1 MAIVKIN
8 DCGGGVNKDLMPEE
22 LPENV
27 WTACQNMRFRSGFA
41 QRFGGIANIF
51 DAPTVT
57 PYYVAPY
64 STQTTRY
71 IVHAGTGKV
80 FVDDGTTR
88 TDITPASDFTGT
100 QDDRWNGGALNG
112 VLLMNNGVD
121 VPHYWAGNVANNLAP
136 LTGWDSN
143 WRCKVLKPFKNYA
156 IAINITKSGTAY
168 PSMVKWS
175 DEAVPGAVPSS
186 WDSTNPALNAGEQDL
201 GETPDVLVD
210 ALQLGDQMILYKER
224 SMYSMSLIGS
234 PFIFRFQ
241 RLPGDDGILSRGC
254 VTNTPK
260 GHVVLTSNDV
270 VIHQGQG
277 ATSIADSR
285 VRSFIFDNLNKTVS
299 ERAFVCTNPPT
310 NEVLICFPSTESE
323 NCDLA
328 AVWNWRDDTWGFR
341 TLTNVTYGEACQ
353 VNSDAA
359 FFNWALDTGT
369 WADDT
374 TTWSQSEFSPNE
386 YRLIL
391 SRTTAISAFDIQT
404 QDAGAAIT
412 SSLEKTAIQFGD
424 PYSNKLI
431 RSVYPR
437 IEAPAGTVVNVL
449 VGGAMYATET
459 PTYSAPVSFTVGSD
473 IKIDSFATGRFLAVK
488 FESTADAV
496 WRIRSYDV
504 DVVKMGAY

>member
-8 DCGGGVNKDLMPEE
+8 DCGGGINKDLMPEE

-27 WTACQNMRFRSGFA
+27 WTSCQNMRFRSGFA

-71 IVHAGTGKV
+71 IVHAGTGKA

-156 IAINITKSGTAY
+156 IAINITKSGTTY

-234 PFIFRFQ
+234 PYIFRFQ

-254 VTNTPK
+254 AANTPK

-285 VRSFIFDNLNKTVS
+285 VRSFIFENLNKTVP

-328 AVWNWRDDTWGFR
+328 AVWNWRDNTWGFR

-353 VNSDAA
+353 INSDAA

-404 QDAGAAIT
+404 QDAGAAIP
-412 SSLEKTAIQFGD
+412 SSLEKTAIQLGD

-437 IEAPAGTVVNVL
+437 IEAPAGTVVNVS

-459 PTYSAPVSFTVGSD
+459 PTYSDPVTFTVGSD
-473 IKIDSFATGRFLAVK
+473 IKIDAFATGRFLAVK

>member
-27 WTACQNMRFRSGFA
+27 WTSVQNMRFRNGFA
-41 QRFGGIANIF
+41 QKFGGIANIF

-64 STQTTRY
+64 TTQTTRY
-71 IVHAGTGKV
+71 IVHAGTDKV

-100 QDDRWNGGALNG
+100 QDDRWSGGAFNG
-112 VLLMNNGVD
+112 ILLINNSVEI
-121 VPHYWAGNVANNLAP
+121 PHYWDGNIANNLAA
-136 LTGWDSN
+136 LTGWNAN
-143 WRCKVLKPFKNYA
+143 WRCKFIKPFKNYV
-156 IAINITKSGTAY
+156 IAGNITKSGTAY

-175 DEAVPGAVPSS
+175 DEAVPGAVPAS
-186 WDSTNPALNAGEQDL
+186 WDETDPALNAGEQDL
-201 GETPDVLVD
+201 GETPDVLID
-210 ALQLGDQMILYKER
+210 AMQLGDQMILYKER
-224 SMYSMSLIGS
+224 SMYAMQFIGA

-277 ATSIADSR
+277 TQSIADGR
-285 VRSFIFDNLNKTVS
+285 VRQFIFDNLNKTVFG
-299 ERAFVCTNPPT
+299 RAFVCTNPPT
-310 NEVLICFPSTESE
+310 NEVFICFPSSESE
-323 NCDLA
+323 NCDLM
-328 AVWNWRDDTWGFR
+328 AVWNWKDNTWGFR
-341 TLTNVTYGEACQ
+341 TLTNVTYGDACQ
-353 VNSDAA
+353 INTDAA
-359 FFNWALDTGT
+359 FFNWSQDSQT

-386 YRLIL
+386 YRLIFA
-391 SRTTAISAFDIQT
+391 RTTAISAFDIST
-404 QDAGAAIT
+404 QDDGVAIPA
-412 SSLEKTAIQFGD
+412 SLERTAIQFGD

-431 RSVYPR
+431 RSLYPR
-437 IEAPAGTVVNVL
+437 IDAPAGTVINVS
-449 VGGAMYATET
+449 VGGSMTANTA
-459 PTYSAPVSFTVGSD
+459 PTYSTPVPFTVGSQ

-488 FESTADAV
+488 FESTADVV
-496 WRIRSYDV
+496 WRIRSYDIDLV
-504 DVVKMGAY
+504 QTGAY

>member
-437 IEAPAGTVVNVL
+437 IEAPAGTVVNVS